1 MSPPAW
7 PPPPAPAG
15 ASRDGTWQSPG
26 YRSSATRGRAVVAA
40 VGATVIA
47 SAIAVLVDLY
57 GVAIVAAAEDG
68 TLTLDDATAFDNLT
82 ASVALVQVGLLLAS
96 AVTVLAWL
104 SRVVENVPPL
114 TGGTPRRSPRGAIGW
129 WFVPFANFVVPYQVV
144 SDAVRRLRTGDERAE
159 RFLLPWWTTWVT
171 LNVVGGVL
179 FRLPQDTLDELR
191 AGFIL
196 TAILDALYVA
206 SGALL
211 VLIVRA
217 VEWRTAVRAH
227 TFGVDRLPQPA
238 WPPFVTAPPPADA
251 SPDWPPTGSPPAE
264 PPPPAG
270 PLPPQPPEGSDR

>member
-1 MSPPAW
+1 MNPVAW
-7 PPPPAPAG
+7 PPPPVTPD

-26 YRSSATRGRAVVAA
+26 YRSSATRGRAAVAA

-68 TLTLDDATAFDNLT
+68 TLTPDDAYAFDALT

-159 RFLLPWWTTWVT
+159 RLLLPWWAAWLALSV
-171 LNVVGGVL
+171 LGGVL

-196 TAILDALYVA
+196 TAVLDALYVA
-206 SGALL
+206 SGVLL

-217 VEWRTAVRAH
+217 VEWRAAVRAH
-227 TFGVDRLPQPA
+227 TFGLDRLPQPA
-238 WPPFVTAPPPADA
+238 WPAFVTAPSVDVAPGPPPSA
-251 SPDWPPTGSPPAE
+251 
-264 PPPPAG
+264 PPAG
-270 PLPPQPPEGSDR
+270 VPPPEPPEGSDR

>member
-1 MSPPAW
+1 MNPVAW
-7 PPPPAPAG
+7 PPPPVAPGAG
-15 ASRDGTWQSPG
+15 GDGTWRSPG

-57 GVAIVAAAEDG
+57 GVAIVAEAEAG
-68 TLTLDDATAFDNLT
+68 TLTLDDAYAFDALA

-114 TGGTPRRSPRGAIGW
+114 TGGTPRRSPRAAIGW

-144 SDAVRRLRTGDERAE
+144 ADAVRRLRTGEERAE
-159 RFLLPWWTTWVT
+159 RLLLPWWATWVT
-171 LNVVGGVL
+171 LNVLGGIL

-191 AGFIL
+191 IGFVL
-196 TAILDALYVA
+196 TAVLDALYVA
-206 SGALL
+206 SGVLL
-211 VLIVRA
+211 VLVVRA

-238 WPPFVTAPPPADA
+238 WPAFVTSRPDAAPPG
-251 SPDWPPTGSPPAE
+251 PPPNEPSTD
-264 PPPPAG
+264 PPPPE
-270 PLPPQPPEGSDR
+270 PPEGSDR